1 MTSTGPQRRLAAIVC
16 LDVAGYSRLMGAD
29 EEGTLAALK
38 RHEREVIVPKVG
50 VHHGRVIKT
59 TGDGFLLEFSSA
71 VEAVRC
77 ALAIQAEMAD
87 RNAAVD
93 DGRRLEF
100 RIGVN
105 LGDLIADGDD
115 IYGDGVNIA
124 ARLEQ
129 LAEAGSIILSED
141 VFRHVGGKVDAVFKD
156 LGPRTLKNIAQPVRA
171 YAVRAGGAPAVPSLA
186 VPDRPSVAVLPFD
199 NLTGEAAQDYL
210 VDGMVEEI
218 TAALSRVKPLFVI
231 ARNSAFTYKGRPVRI
246 DQIGRELGVRYV
258 VEGSVRKSGPR
269 LRVTAQLIEAE
280 SDHHVW
286 ADRFDGS
293 IEDVF
298 DLYDQITERLVG
310 AMHPSI
316 QLAEIERARRKRPE
330 SLDAYDY
337 VMQAMPHVWALQ
349 RADNTKALALLGAAI
364 ERDPNYPM
372 ALALLAWCHAQQ
384 ATYMWGTDFQASI
397 GTALQLARQAAD
409 ISGDDPLVLTV
420 LSVTQ
425 TFAHRYDIAS
435 SLIERALALDPNLP
449 LAWNRSG
456 WLHAYQSQSDIAIS
470 HFEKAMRLSPHDPMT
485 FNCRFGVGLAHF
497 AAERYADAVAWIEGG
512 LAERPSAVWVYR
524 SYAASLAHLGRLE
537 AAREAVATLRREYP
551 GITLATVRAASP
563 VSSAI
568 LERIVDGLRKAGFS
582 E

>member
-1 MTSTGPQRRLAAIVC
+1 MTNAGPQRRLAAIVC
-16 LDVAGYSRLMGAD
+16 IDVAGYSRLMGAD

-38 RHEREVIVPKVG
+38 QHERELVLPKIAA
-50 VHHGRVIKT
+50 HHGRVIKT
-59 TGDGFLLEFSSA
+59 TGDGYLLEFPSA

-77 ALAIQAEMAD
+77 AVAIQEGMSA
-87 RNAAVD
+87 RNAGVAA
-93 DGRRLEF
+93 GRRLEF
-100 RIGVN
+100 RAGIN
-105 LGDLIADGDD
+105 LGDVMVDGDD
-115 IYGDGVNIA
+115 VYGEGVNIA

-129 LAEAGSIILSED
+129 IAEPNAIVVSQD
-141 VFRHVGGKVDAVFKD
+141 VHRQVSGRVPAAFRDMGAQ
-156 LGPRTLKNIAQPVRA
+156 TLKNIAQPVHA
-171 YAVRAGGAPAVPSLA
+171 YAVRPASVAPAPPLSL
-186 VPDRPSVAVLPFD
+186 PETPSVAVLPFD
-199 NLTGEAAQDYL
+199 NLTGDPAQDYL

-218 TAALSRVKPLFVI
+218 TAALSRMKPLFVI
-231 ARNSAFTYKGRPVRI
+231 ARNSAFTYKGRPVRV

-258 VEGSVRKSGPR
+258 VEGSVRKAGPR

-280 SDHHVW
+280 TDHHVW

-337 VMQAMPHVWALQ
+337 VMQAMPHVWALL
-349 RADNTKALALLGAAI
+349 RADNAKAMTLLAAAI

-384 ATYMWGTDFQASI
+384 VTYIWSSDFQASI
-397 GTALQLARQAAD
+397 DTALRLARQAVD

-420 LSVTQ
+420 LSITQ

-435 SLIERALALDPNLP
+435 SLLERALALDPNLP

-456 WLHAYQSQSDIAIS
+456 WVQAYQGRSDLAIG
-470 HFEKAMRLSPHDPMT
+470 HFEKAMRLSPHDPMN
-485 FNCRFGVGLAHF
+485 FNCYFGIGLAYF
-497 AAERYADAVAWIEGG
+497 AAARYADAVASIERGI
-512 LAERPSAVWVYR
+512 AERPGAVWVYR
-524 SYAASLAHLGRLE
+524 TYSAALAHSGRLDD
-537 AAREAVATLRREYP
+537 AREAVATLRREYP
-551 GITLATVRAASP
+551 GITLATVRASSP
-563 VSSAI
+563 TNRAI
-568 LERIVDGLRKAGFS
+568 LERIIDGLRKAGLP